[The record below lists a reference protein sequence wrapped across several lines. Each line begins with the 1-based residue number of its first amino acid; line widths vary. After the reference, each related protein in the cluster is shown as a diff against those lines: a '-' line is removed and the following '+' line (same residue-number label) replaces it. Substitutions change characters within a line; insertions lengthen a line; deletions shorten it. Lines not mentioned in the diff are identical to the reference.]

1 MATQDTEVQQFHG
14 TYLRLW
20 LHQLAVALEVCLKDT
35 LMKQE
40 GESSVVVGK
49 SNWSS
54 SYTRILI
61 VAVVARKQ
69 SDLLK

>member
-20 LHQLAVALEVCLKDT
+20 LHQLAAALEVCLKDK

-40 GESSVVVGK
+40 GENSVVVGK
-49 SNWSS
+49 SNRSS
-54 SYTRILI
+54 SYMRILI
-61 VAVVARKQ
+61 VALVARKQ